1 MTNDIKT
8 NEEKCWVTIS
18 FNLNLGNYESVKVES
33 GFSKIIKE
41 SQDPLETIDEMQE
54 ALSDIVAAKAKQLK
68 KLYKKKQL

>member
-8 NEEKCWVTIS
+8 DEEKCWVTIS

-68 KLYKKKQL
+68 KLYKKKRV